1 MSVTDYIKAQKLGE
15 KRYQAA
21 VAKGADPYL
30 PVLDELITQS
40 DICGE
45 VNLGLQHISLDRV
58 VGTATSGRTNAFA
71 GNFMPILEY
80 KTEFGTKWSTLSDSH
95 LEEGIHDPIKAYEYM
110 NKFYVIEGNKRV
122 SVLKYFGADSVAA
135 MVIRK
140 VPKRTDD
147 PENRIY
153 YEFMDF
159 HKQTRIN
166 YCWFTAEGGF
176 DKLREYIGITPAD
189 EFDEDMRKDFNSAHL
204 FFEKAF
210 LAKGGAKLSITCED
224 AMLVFLNVYSYD
236 ELKNMGREEV
246 KSCLEKVWDEI
257 LLADEKN
264 KSADAVALTLDPPE
278 VKKKLFAIKPDSA
291 RMLKAAFIYDKE
303 PASSVWIYGHELGRH
318 DVESKYPEQLVTKA
332 LCNIDTNEKLALC
345 LNELLEEK
353 YDIIFTTG
361 PEMLKESL
369 KAAVE
374 YPDAIILNCSL
385 NLSTS
390 HVRTY
395 YARMYEAKF
404 ISGIIAGSLC
414 KDGKLGYV
422 ADYPIFGTIANINA
436 FALGASMVN
445 PRARVYL
452 TWEKMKDSNPKRYYK
467 RHGITYISGQDM
479 ATPELSTREFGL
491 YHYTGGEVENLA
503 MPLYNWGAFY
513 ERVIRNVLDGSY
525 KQEAKES
532 GAKTLNY
539 WWGMSSGIIDVICS
553 DSHLPAGTSRLVKLI
568 SKLIKSGEL
577 NPFEGEI
584 VSQDGTV
591 YSGSDEKMSTDNI
604 MQMKWLCSNVI
615 GKVPELDELVDEARD
630 VVMMQ
635 GLQTAKNLEL
645 KMTTEVL
652 KSPENGN

>member
-1 MSVTDYIKAQKLGE
+1 MSIADYTKAQKLGE
-15 KRYQAA
+15 KKYQAA
-21 VAKGADPYL
+21 VAKDENPYL
-30 PVLDELITQS
+30 PVLDELVSQS
-40 DICGE
+40 DISGE
-45 VNLGLQHISLDRV
+45 VNLGLQHVSLDKV
-58 VGTATSGRTNAFA
+58 VGTATAGRTRAFA
-71 GNFMPILEY
+71 SNFMPILEY
-80 KTEFGTKWSTLSDSH
+80 KSEFGAKWASLSDSH
-95 LEEGIHDPIKAYEYM
+95 VEEGIHDPIKAYEYM

-122 SVLKYFGADSVAA
+122 SVLKFFGADSVPA
-135 MVIRK
+135 MVTRK
-140 VPKRTDD
+140 VPKKTDD
-147 PENRIY
+147 LENKIY

-176 DKLREYIGITPAD
+176 DKLREYIGITPTD
-189 EFDEDMRKDFNSAHL
+189 DFDEDMRKDFNSAHL

-210 LAKGGAKLSITCED
+210 LAKGGEKLSITCED
-224 AMLVFLNVYSYD
+224 AMLVFMNVYSYE

-246 KSCLEKVWDEI
+246 KECLEKVWDEI

-264 KSADAVALTLDPPE
+264 KNTGADAPTLDPPE
-278 VKKKLFAIKPDSA
+278 IKKKLFAIKPDA
-291 RMLKAAFIYDKE
+291 DRQLKIAFVYDKE

-318 DVESKYPEQLVTKA
+318 DMETKFPGQLITKTM
-332 LCNIDTNEKLALC
+332 CGIDTNEKLAEGLHS
-345 LNELLEEK
+345 LLEEK

-374 YPDAIILNCSL
+374 YPDAKILNCSL

-414 KDGKLGYV
+414 KDGKLGYI

-436 FALGASMVN
+436 FALGASLVN
-445 PRARVYL
+445 PRARIYL
-452 TWEKMKDSNPKRYYK
+452 TWEKVKDSNPKRYYR
-467 RHGITYISGQDM
+467 RHGVTYISGQEM

-491 YHYTGGEVENLA
+491 YHYKGGEIENLA

-513 ERVIRNVLDGSY
+513 ERVVRNVLDGNY
-525 KQEAKES
+525 ELEAKETKS
-532 GAKTLNY
+532 KTLNY

-553 DSHLPAGTSRLVKLI
+553 DSHLPAGTMRLVRLVT
-568 SKLIKSGEL
+568 KLIKSGEL
-577 NPFEGEI
+577 EPFAGKI
-584 VSQDGTV
+584 VSQDGTIH
-591 YSGSDEKMSTDNI
+591 SGADDKMSAEDI

-615 GKVPELDELVDEARD
+615 GRVPRMDELVDEARD

-645 KMTTEVL
+645 KMTTDVL
-652 KSPENGN
+652 KQPGV